1 MSRLAFLLVVV
12 STLGV
17 AFPGHGQD
25 FASKRERI
33 RVSTIV
39 TGLDHPWGLAF
50 LPDGRKLVTERSGQ
64 LRIVEADGR
73 LSAPLAGVPTV
84 YAQGQGGLLD
94 VTLDPEFERNRT
106 VYLSYAEPG
115 PGGASTA
122 VARGR
127 LENGRLAD
135 VSVIFRQAPKVQGS
149 NHFGSRLVFARDG
162 TLFVTLG
169 ERYAYR
175 ERAQDLSTDLGKIVR
190 INRDGSVPRDNPFVG
205 RAGVRPEIWSYGHR
219 NVQGA
224 ALHPVTGVLWIDE
237 HGAQGGDELNILRAG
252 LNYGWPVIT
261 LGVDYDG
268 SKIGEGREKPGM
280 EQPIYSWTPSIAPSG
295 MAFYTADA
303 FPNWRGSL
311 FVGSLKFGL
320 LVRLELNGDTVTS
333 EERLLEPIGE
343 RIRDVRSGP
352 DGRLYL
358 LTDSPNGRLLR
369 IDPAGS
375 RG

>member
-94 VTLDPEFERNRT
+94 VTLDPEFERNRA

-190 INRDGSVPRDNPFVG
+190 INRDGSVPRD
-205 RAGVRPEIWSYGHR
+205 
-219 NVQGA
+219 
-224 ALHPVTGVLWIDE
+224 
-237 HGAQGGDELNILRAG
+237 
-252 LNYGWPVIT
+252 
-261 LGVDYDG
+261 
-268 SKIGEGREKPGM
+268 
-280 EQPIYSWTPSIAPSG
+280 
-295 MAFYTADA
+295 
-303 FPNWRGSL
+303 
-311 FVGSLKFGL
+311 
-320 LVRLELNGDTVTS
+320 
-333 EERLLEPIGE
+333 
-343 RIRDVRSGP
+343 
-352 DGRLYL
+352 
-358 LTDSPNGRLLR
+358 
-369 IDPAGS
+369 
-375 RG
+375 